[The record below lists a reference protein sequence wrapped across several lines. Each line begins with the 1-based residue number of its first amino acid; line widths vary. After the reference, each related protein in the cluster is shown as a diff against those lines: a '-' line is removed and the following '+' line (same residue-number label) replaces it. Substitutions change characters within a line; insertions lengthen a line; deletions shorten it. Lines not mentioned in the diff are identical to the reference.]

1 MTLVIAEMFGSVSL
15 RSELRALLADAE
27 REAAGH
33 DGCLRYTVASTL
45 ADPDRYLVV
54 EEWRDEAALE
64 AHYASP
70 EFQRFQFAL
79 HGLLVRSSDAKIH
92 TVAATVRP
100 AASGPID
107 PRDAD

>member
-1 MTLVIAEMFGSVSL
+1 MNVVIADMFGSPGL

-27 REAAGH
+27 RRAAGH
-33 DGCLRYTVASTL
+33 DGCLRYTVAAGL

-70 EFQRFQFAL
+70 EFQRFQFEL
-79 HGLLVRSSDAKIH
+79 HGLLVRSSQATIH
-92 TVAATVRP
+92 TVAGTLRP
-100 AASGPID
+100 VASGAID